1 MWEMPIYSHLS
12 TLETTSIVSCLVVG
26 KMKAMD
32 LVHLE
37 ENMEEL
43 RECFRSRKTKSA
55 AWRRDQLEGL
65 LRLLKEKESE
75 IFKALKEDLG
85 KPRAEAYR
93 DEVGPEELHQN
104 LLHIS
109 ISFTLFHGLFILLS
123 SATDSAGW
131 TSEEIC
137 ESSFELFG

>member
-1 MWEMPIYSHLS
+1 
-12 TLETTSIVSCLVVG
+12 
-26 KMKAMD
+26 MKTMD

-37 ENMEEL
+37 DNMEEL
-43 RECFRSRKTKSA
+43 RECFRNRKTKSA

-65 LRLLKEKESE
+65 MRLLKEKESE

-85 KPRAEAYR
+85 KPPAEAYR

-104 LLHIS
+104 LLQIIS
-109 ISFTLFHGLFILLS
+109 FSFTLFHGLFISLS
-123 SATDSAGW
+123 SASDSAGW
-131 TSEEIC
+131 SSEEIS

>member
-1 MWEMPIYSHLS
+1 MGEMPIYCLLS
-12 TLETTSIVSCLVVG
+12 TRETTSIVSCLVG
-26 KMKAMD
+26 KMKVMD

-37 ENMEEL
+37 ENMKEL

-55 AWRRDQLEGL
+55 TWRRDQLEGL
-65 LRLLKEKESE
+65 MSLLKEKESE

-109 ISFTLFHGLFILLS
+109 FSFTLFHGLFILPS
-123 SATDSAGW
+123 SASDSAGW
-131 TSEEIC
+131 SSEEIS